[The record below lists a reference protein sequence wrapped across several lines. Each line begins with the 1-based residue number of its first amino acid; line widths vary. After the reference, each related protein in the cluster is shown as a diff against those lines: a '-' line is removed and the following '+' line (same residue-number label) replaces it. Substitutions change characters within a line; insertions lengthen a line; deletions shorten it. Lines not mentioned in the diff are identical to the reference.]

1 MYVNPVL
8 FGIGVTLFTE
18 IEIIL
23 VYGLFKEKN
32 NEDKDDKSDK

>member
-18 IEIIL
+18 IAIIL